1 MKHSIKPILFVTL
14 SALLGSLFFSSCRRP
29 ASMEESG
36 TQHTPDATSSL
47 STPSSTATL
56 ETTASPKIGWVEV
69 GGKHYYYGEP
79 DVMSTGWV
87 VIEDVPRYFRD
98 DGSMATGRVD
108 IEGKTHFFGSDGT
121 EFLMVNPWN
130 IMPEGYVPEIKA
142 INDWQYVDA
151 ACYEPL
157 MQMLEACR
165 GAGLE
170 PYVASAYRTHGDQQW
185 LYQNKVN
192 RLITEGHSREDAE
205 KLAATVIAIPGTS
218 EHELGLALDL
228 VDNSYRNLDEAQE
241 NCPVQ
246 KWLME
251 NSWKYGFI
259 LRYPNGKSD
268 ITGIIYEPWHYR
280 YVGTTI
286 ASEIYASG
294 LCLEEYI
301 ESLTTE

>member
-1 MKHSIKPILFVTL
+1 MKNSYKSILFVCIA
-14 SALLGSLFFSSCRRP
+14 ALIGTMFLSSCRRP
-29 ASMEESG
+29 SSAEESG
-36 TQHTPDATSSL
+36 TQSTSSATTSL
-47 STPSSTATL
+47 PTASSSATF

-69 GGKHYYYGEP
+69 DGKHYYYEEP

-87 VIEDVPRYFRD
+87 VIEDISHYFRE
-98 DGSMATGRVD
+98 DGSMATGRVEID
-108 IEGKTHFFGSDGT
+108 GKIHFFSSDGT

-130 IMPEGYVPEIKA
+130 FMPEGYVPEIKA

-151 ACYEPL
+151 VCYEPL
-157 MQMLEACR
+157 MKMLEDCR
-165 GAGLE
+165 EAGLE
-170 PYVASAYRTHGDQQW
+170 PYVSSAYRTHGDQQW
-185 LYQNKVN
+185 LYQNKIN
-192 RLITEGHSREDAE
+192 RLIAEGHSQEDAE
-205 KLAATVIAIPGTS
+205 KLAGTVVAIPGTS

-228 VDNSYRNLDEAQE
+228 VDNGYRDLDDAQE
-241 NCPVQ
+241 NSPVQ
-246 KWLME
+246 EWLME

-301 ESLTTE
+301 DSLTTE